1 MSSAHAGETRCV
13 PLGEFDLQGALGS
26 GAMATVYGGLH
37 RPSQMPVAIK
47 VLSADHA
54 DPASREAFRREV
66 QTAAA
71 LRHPHIVPVLDH
83 GTVPAGTPGLAAD
96 APYLVMSRAES
107 SLLQV
112 SRRLAWPAIS
122 RLLFE
127 LLDAL
132 AHAHARGVV
141 HCDLKP
147 ENVLLLRGA
156 DGVVPALTDFGVA
169 HAFRAV
175 DATIGITRVRGT
187 PQFMAP
193 EQFVSPRDIGP
204 ATDLYALACM
214 TYEMVCRRLPFE
226 GQSALA
232 LGVAHVRG
240 PRPALVPAMP
250 VPAGLAAWIER
261 LLCPDWRGRFAG
273 AAEAAA
279 ALARFAPMGAALPA
293 TGDPGEPA
301 ATVDVASLPTVPM
314 QIPLDAPV
322 ASAPPVAALRAPL
335 APTWRRRVEP
345 PAPSLAGVGLFGLRS
360 APFVAREEER
370 DQLWA
375 LLRAVHTEGGVRV
388 AVLRGAAGTGKSR
401 LAEWVAQR
409 ADEVGGAR
417 LFFTHHAAVSTS
429 AHGISGLLRRVIRST
444 GGDDLVRV
452 CRLRGKDSPEA
463 RDGFILVE
471 AGLSGGGSQPP
482 VRRHRAV
489 LDWLAAVAHPRPML
503 LWLDD
508 CHWDRDSLDL
518 VLTLLAQADLPA
530 LVLAVVRDGDP
541 VDPAV
546 AERLGRIEADPRTE
560 VLPIAPLSRDAHTEL
575 VRGLLPLAPA
585 TVAGVVARTE
595 GHPLFAVQLVGA
607 WGDQG
612 LLQPGPDG
620 LAPPPE
626 AADVLPD
633 DIHALWCRRLDEAA
647 RRLGADAPRALELA
661 AVLGSDVDMDD
672 WKGVSAS
679 AGVTADAVLA
689 DALQRL
695 GLIRRTPDGFAFTH
709 RLLWE
714 STLRLAAEG
723 GRLAEHHARCARV
736 LGRRPRGFGAGA
748 RIADHWLAAGQPAQA
763 VQPMLSAARQ
773 FSAHHHNPAAEALL
787 DRLDAVLDGL
797 GATADDPRRMQAELL
812 RIMPS
817 FAEGDLSA
825 LDRLDA
831 VEAAA
836 RRHGLAIEL
845 GTIQRLR
852 GEIARTQGAWA
863 EADDHLRA
871 AEHRLRAV
879 GELEQAGRAALGQVF
894 LRQREGDLV
903 GAMEALRRA
912 VADFRGCQEGRWLL
926 TARYE
931 QGRLLF
937 HTGDLEAA
945 VEVAEEVI
953 AGALR
958 VGDETNQ
965 ARALVLRADV
975 DRVRE
980 RLGPAEVAYRDS
992 AAIYRRL
999 HNVNYLLMEG
1009 ELAGIALM
1017 RGRYPEAARLA
1028 AACQAALAPTPYA
1041 RMFWP
1046 LPLIR
1051 AVQAAADGHREE
1063 ARALID
1069 EGLADADRTLS
1080 ATRAYVHLAERA
1092 AVALHGLGALD
1103 LAHAVATRVRHF
1115 YESLGDVLAALRA
1128 AALEEDA
1135 HS

>member
-1 MSSAHAGETRCV
+1 
-13 PLGEFDLQGALGS
+13 
-26 GAMATVYGGLH
+26 
-37 RPSQMPVAIK
+37 MPVAIK

-345 PAPSLAGVGLFGLRS
+345 PRRVWPAWASSACGRPRSSPVRRSATSSGRCCAPST
-360 APFVAREEER
+360 P
-370 DQLWA
+370 
-375 LLRAVHTEGGVRV
+375 RAECGWP
-388 AVLRGAAGTGKSR
+388 VLRGAAGTGKSR

-508 CHWDRDSLDL
+508 CHWDRDSLDP

-607 WGDQG
+607 WVDQG

-626 AADVLPD
+626 AADVRCPTTSTPSG
-633 DIHALWCRRLDEAA
+633 AGGWTSAA
-647 RRLGADAPRALELA
+647 WRLGADAPDALELA

-748 RIADHWLAAGQPAQA
+748 RIAEHWLAAGQPAQA

-812 RIMPS
+812 RIMPR

-852 GEIARTQGAWA
+852 GVIARTQGAWA

-871 AEHRLRAV
+871 PEHRLRAA

-1017 RGRYPEAARLA
+1017 RGRYAEAARLA